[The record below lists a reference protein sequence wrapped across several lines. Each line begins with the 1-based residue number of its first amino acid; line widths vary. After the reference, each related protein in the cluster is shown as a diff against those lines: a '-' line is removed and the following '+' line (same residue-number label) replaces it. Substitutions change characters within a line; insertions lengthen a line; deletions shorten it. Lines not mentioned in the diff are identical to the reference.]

1 VKVSPVETPSQISDR
16 TGSGEP
22 IGSGL
27 GKSGFVPTSIPVH
40 AAHPHAPPLD
50 VLFGQVRDAFNGN
63 PTVWQDFV
71 RWAGHFAVNLAVAL
85 LILVVT
91 IWGSRWIGRLVR
103 RALGRLPQAQAS
115 DTTLQSFVSS
125 LVRWSIVAL
134 GLVAMLQQLGVQT
147 TSILAVLG
155 AASLAIGL
163 AVQGALGN
171 IAAGIL
177 ILIMKPYRIGDWVE
191 INGKIGA
198 VKHLGLFV
206 TELSDGDNLDI
217 HMPNSKVLGEMI
229 INYST
234 PANRRMEL
242 NFRVDYDADLDRALE
257 VLIAT
262 AKADPRILADPKPWS
277 GVTALGDSAVIVT
290 LRAWATLDVYWD
302 ARFDMLKRVKQAL
315 QAAGMPWAYPH
326 QVSVEKP
333 VKGAEAG

>member
-1 VKVSPVETPSQISDR
+1 
-16 TGSGEP
+16 
-22 IGSGL
+22 L
-27 GKSGFVPTSIPVH
+27 GKSEFVPTSILAHPP
-40 AAHPHAPPLD
+40 HPHAPPHPSPPPLD
-50 VLFGQVRDAFNGN
+50 VLFSQVRAGLEGN
-63 PTVWQDFV
+63 PTIWQEFI
-71 RWAGHFAVNLAVAL
+71 RWAGHFAVNLSVAA

-91 IWGSRWIGRLVR
+91 LWASRWIGRLVR
-103 RALGRLPQAQAS
+103 QALGRLPQAQAS

-134 GLVAMLQQLGVQT
+134 GMVAVLQQLGVQT

-171 IAAGIL
+171 VAAGLL
-177 ILIMKPYRIGDWVE
+177 ILVMKPYRIGDWVE
-191 INGKIGA
+191 INGKIGE
-198 VKHLGLFV
+198 VKRLGLLV

-234 PANRRMEL
+234 PTNRRMEL

-257 VLIAT
+257 VLITA

-277 GVTALGDSAVIVT
+277 AVTALGDSAVTVT

-302 ARFDMLKRVKQAL
+302 ARFDMLKRVKEAL
-315 QAAGMPWAYPH
+315 QAAGMSWAYPH
-326 QVSVEKP
+326 QVQIEKP
-333 VKGAEAG
+333 VPVPFSRGEKEGPATQGGVGATMFK